1 MFDFQVFRRAEA
13 KTFPVDRTGIKGRR
27 KERER
32 KRKAKEARKKSE
44 MNPQKK
50 KNNKNKKNL
59 AYAHASSKILYNLQ
73 QKLTQ
78 NVAKCKV

>member
-13 KTFPVDRTGIKGRR
+13 KTFPVDRKGIKEKKG

-32 KRKAKEARKKSE
+32 KRKAKEARKKLE

-50 KNNKNKKNL
+50 NCVKAK
-59 AYAHASSKILYNLQ
+59 YCITYNRS
-73 QKLTQ
+73 
-78 NVAKCKV
+78 